1 MKTFLHLAFAAM
13 LFAACVTSESHSSDL
28 LRMTSDGWYMWQVEG
43 NDDLEIHALIESGQ
57 PKEFVLPGFHC
68 GRRTLPDSADLGVI
82 GAEES
87 IAWLRRYIT
96 PASGVS
102 SEVMAAIAAHSSDI
116 AVGVLADVVK
126 SGGDRQVREEA
137 LFWLAQSDSDAAYDV
152 IDRLLTGTN

>member
-28 LRMTSDGWYMWQVEG
+28 LRITSDGWYMWQVEG

-87 IAWLRRYIT
+87 IAWLQRFVAPQT
-96 PASGVS
+96 AVS
-102 SEVMAAIAAHSSDI
+102 DEVLFVIVAHDNDDAF
-116 AVGVLADVVK
+116 AVI
-126 SGGDRQVREEA
+126 E
-137 LFWLAQSDSDAAYDV
+137 
-152 IDRLLTGTN
+152 RLLFD